1 MKKYFL
7 SLFAS
12 LLITSVFAQTT
23 AKNAYQIRVKI
34 DGFTEKQLFLGY
46 YMGDKQYVMDTALVD
61 AKGEFVFSGPEALK
75 GGMYIV
81 VLPPSNDFF
90 QVLVTDK
97 EQSFFVR
104 TTKDKPGENV
114 KFEGSKENS
123 LFYDYVNYLNAKRP
137 EAEAL
142 GKEIAEAK
150 DNQAAKDAAQK
161 KMDKLNEDVEKY
173 QKDYVVK
180 YKGTFAA
187 AIINANINVEPPK
200 TFDNLAEEE
209 KNRQLWLWTRK
220 HFFDNLNLSDNRL
233 LRTPFLFSRLDNY
246 VNKLSVQHPDSISV
260 AIDTVLERL
269 RPADEAFKYYL
280 IHFLNSFA
288 ASKFVGMDA
297 VYVHMSEK
305 YYATGQAN
313 WANQEQVKKIV
324 DNAKKLKPLLI
335 GKTAPDI
342 VLERNGARTM
352 LSQLKSEYTL
362 LYFWRYDCGHCK
374 ESMPAMKKFF
384 EKFKDKGITL
394 VAICVKPAQDQ
405 PECLK
410 YIQEN
415 GLTGWYNAFDPTGRY
430 YVQYNV
436 ETTPQMYILDN
447 KKEIISK
454 QVPADQ
460 LEDVMDKI
468 IEMNKKEKEN
478 AGNK

>member
-1 MKKYFL
+1 MKQYFL
-7 SLFAS
+7 SLLT
-12 LLITSVFAQTT
+12 LLLALNAFTQT
-23 AKNAYQIRVKI
+23 AKPAYQLRVKI
-34 DGFTEKQLFLGY
+34 EGFTEKQLFLGY

-61 AKGEFVFSGPEALK
+61 AKGEFVFSGSEALK

-81 VLPPSNDFF
+81 VLPPNNDFF

-97 EQSFFVR
+97 EQNFFIR

-114 KFEGSKENS
+114 KFEGSKENT
-123 LFYDYVNYLNAKRP
+123 LFYDYVNYLNSKRP

-142 GKEIAEAK
+142 QKEIDAAK
-150 DNQAAKDAAQK
+150 DNPTAKDAAQK
-161 KMDKLNEDVEKY
+161 KMDKLNDDVVKY

-180 YKGTFAA
+180 YKGTLAA
-187 AIINANINVEPPK
+187 AIINANINPETPK
-200 TFDNLAEEE
+200 TFDSLPEEE

-220 HFFDNLNLSDNRL
+220 HFFDNINLGDNRM
-233 LRTPFLFSRLDNY
+233 LRTPFLFQRLDY
-246 VNKLSVQHPDSISV
+246 FVNKLSVQHPDSISV

-269 RPADEAFKYYL
+269 RPAEESFKFYL

-313 WANQEQVKKIV
+313 WANQDQVKKIV

-342 VLERNGARTM
+342 VLERNGSRTM
-352 LSQLKSEYTL
+352 LSQIKSEYTL

-384 EKFKDKGITL
+384 EKFKDKGVTL
-394 VAICVKPAQDQ
+394 VAVCVKPMQDQ
-405 PECLK
+405 PECVK

-415 GLTGWYNAFDPTGRY
+415 GIGDWYHAADPTGRY

-436 ETTPQMYILDN
+436 ETTPQMYILDS

-468 IEMNKKEKEN
+468 IEMNKKEK
-478 AGNK
+478 ATNK

>member
-1 MKKYFL
+1 MKQYFL
-7 SLFAS
+7 SLLT
-12 LLITSVFAQTT
+12 LLLALNAFAQT
-23 AKNAYQIRVKI
+23 AKPAYQLRVKI

-61 AKGEFVFSGPEALK
+61 AKGEFVFSGSEALK

-81 VLPPSNDFF
+81 VLPPNNDFF
-90 QVLVTDK
+90 QVLITDK
-97 EQSFFVR
+97 EQNFFIR

-114 KFEGSKENS
+114 KFEGSKENT
-123 LFYDYVNYLNAKRP
+123 LFYDYVNYLNSKRP

-142 GKEIAEAK
+142 QKEIDAAK
-150 DNQAAKDAAQK
+150 DNPTAKDAAQK
-161 KMDKLNEDVEKY
+161 KMDKLNDDVVKY

-180 YKGTFAA
+180 YKGTLAA
-187 AIINANINVEPPK
+187 AIINANINPETPK
-200 TFDNLAEEE
+200 TFDSLPEEE

-220 HFFDNLNLSDNRL
+220 HFFDNINLGDNRL
-233 LRTPFLFSRLDNY
+233 LRTPFLFQRLDY
-246 VNKLSVQHPDSISV
+246 FVNKLSVQHPDSISV

-269 RPADEAFKYYL
+269 RPAEESFKFYL

-313 WANQEQVKKIV
+313 WANQDQVKKIV

-342 VLERNGARTM
+342 VLERNGSRTM
-352 LSQLKSEYTL
+352 LSQIKSEYTL

-394 VAICVKPAQDQ
+394 VAVCVKPMQDQ
-405 PECLK
+405 PECVK

-415 GLTGWYNAFDPTGRY
+415 GIGDWYHAADPTGRY

-436 ETTPQMYILDN
+436 ETTPQMYILDS

-468 IEMNKKEKEN
+468 IEMNKKEK
-478 AGNK
+478 ATNK

>member
-1 MKKYFL
+1 MKQYF
-7 SLFAS
+7 FS
-12 LLITSVFAQTT
+12 LLMLLAVSGMAQT
-23 AKNAYQIRVKI
+23 AKNAYQIRVKV

-46 YMGDKQYVMDTALVD
+46 YMGDKQYVMDTAEVD

-75 GGMYIV
+75 AGMYIV
-81 VLPPSNDFF
+81 VLPPNNDFF
-90 QVLVTDK
+90 QILVSDK
-97 EQSFFVR
+97 EQAFLVR
-104 TTKDKPGENV
+104 TTKDKPGENT
-114 KFEGSKENS
+114 KFEGSKENA

-142 GKEIAEAK
+142 SKEIEAAK
-150 DNQAAKDAAQK
+150 DNPTVKDAAQQ
-161 KMDKLNEDVEKY
+161 KMEKLNADVEKY
-173 QKDYVVK
+173 QTDYVK
-180 YKGTFAA
+180 KFNGSFAA
-187 AIINANINVEPPK
+187 AIIRANMSLDTPK
-200 TFDNLAEEE
+200 SFDNLPEEE
-209 KNRQLWLWTRK
+209 KNRQLWMWTRE
-220 HFFDNLNLSDNRL
+220 HFFDNMNLGDNRL
-233 LRTPFLFSRLDNY
+233 LRTPFLFQRLDY
-246 VNKLSVQHPDSISV
+246 FVNKLCVQHPDSIAI

-269 RPADEAFKYYL
+269 RPAEESFKFYL
-280 IHFLNSFA
+280 IHFLNSYA

-313 WANQEQVKKIV
+313 WANQDQVKKIV

-342 VLERNGARTM
+342 VLERNGNRTM
-352 LSQLKSEYTL
+352 LSQLKSEFTL

-405 PECLK
+405 PECVK

-415 GLTGWYNAFDPTGRY
+415 GLTEWYNATDPTGRY
-430 YVQYNV
+430 FVLYNV
-436 ETTPQMYILDN
+436 ETTPQMYILDS

-454 QVPADQ
+454 QVPAEQ
-460 LEDVMDKI
+460 LEEVMDKI
-468 IEMNKKEKEN
+468 IEMNKKDKEK

>member
-1 MKKYFL
+1 MDKMKQYFL
-7 SLFAS
+7 SLLT
-12 LLITSVFAQTT
+12 LLLALNAFAQT
-23 AKNAYQIRVKI
+23 AKPAYQIRVKI
-34 DGFTEKQLFLGY
+34 EGFTEKQLFLGY

-61 AKGEFVFSGPEALK
+61 AKGEFVFSGSEALK

-81 VLPPSNDFF
+81 VLPPNNDFF
-90 QVLVTDK
+90 QVLITDK
-97 EQSFFVR
+97 EQNFFIR

-114 KFEGSKENS
+114 KFEGSKENT

-142 GKEIAEAK
+142 QKEIDAAK
-150 DNQAAKDAAQK
+150 DNPTAKDAAQK
-161 KMDKLNEDVEKY
+161 KMDKLNDDVVKY

-180 YKGTFAA
+180 YKGTLAA
-187 AIINANINVEPPK
+187 AIINANINPETPK
-200 TFDNLAEEE
+200 TFDSLPEEE

-220 HFFDNLNLSDNRL
+220 HFFDNINLGDNRL
-233 LRTPFLFSRLDNY
+233 LRTPFLFQRLDY
-246 VNKLSVQHPDSISV
+246 FVNKLSVQHPDSISV

-269 RPADEAFKYYL
+269 RPAEESFKFYL

-313 WANQEQVKKIV
+313 WANQDQVKKIV

-342 VLERNGARTM
+342 VLERNGSRTM
-352 LSQLKSEYTL
+352 LSQIKSEYTL

-394 VAICVKPAQDQ
+394 IAVCVKPMQDQ
-405 PECLK
+405 PECVK

-415 GLTGWYNAFDPTGRY
+415 GIGDWYHAADPTGRY

-436 ETTPQMYILDN
+436 ETTPQMYILDS

-468 IEMNKKEKEN
+468 IEMNKKEK
-478 AGNK
+478 ATNK

>member
-1 MKKYFL
+1 MKQYLLFL
-7 SLFAS
+7 CM
-12 LLITSVFAQTT
+12 LLTLSGIAQTT
-23 AKNAYQIRVKI
+23 KSAYQIRVKI
-34 DGFTEKQLFLGY
+34 DGFTEKQLYLGY

-75 GGMYIV
+75 AGMYIV

-90 QVLVTDK
+90 QILVTDK
-97 EQSFFVR
+97 EQAFFVR
-104 TTKDKPGENV
+104 TTKDKPGENT
-114 KFEGSKENS
+114 KFEGTSENT
-123 LFYDYVNYLNAKRP
+123 LFYNYVNYLNAKRP

-142 GKEIAEAK
+142 GKELE
-150 DNQAAKDAAQK
+150 AAKDDAAAKDLAQK
-161 KMDKLNEDVEKY
+161 KMDKLNEGVEQY
-173 QKDYVVK
+173 QKEYVK
-180 YKGTFAA
+180 KNASSFAA
-187 AIINANINVEPPK
+187 AIIKANMNLETPK
-200 TFDNLAEEE
+200 NFDNLPEEE

-220 HFFDNLNLSDNRL
+220 HFFDNLNLGDNRL
-233 LRTPFLFSRLDNY
+233 LRTPFLFQRLDY
-246 VNKLSVQHPDSISV
+246 FVNKLSVQHPDSIAI
-260 AIDTVLERL
+260 AIDTVLARL
-269 RPADEAFKYYL
+269 RPAEESFKFYL
-280 IHFLNSFA
+280 IHFLNSYA

-297 VYVHMSEK
+297 VYVHMAEK

-313 WANQEQVKKIV
+313 WANQDQVKKIV
-324 DNAKKLKPLLI
+324 ENAKKLKPLLI

-342 VLERNGARTM
+342 TLERNGNKTM

-394 VAICVKPAQDQ
+394 VAICVKPATDQ

-415 GLTGWYNAFDPTGRY
+415 GLTDWYNAFDPTGRY
-430 YVQYNV
+430 YVLYNV

-468 IEMNKKEKEN
+468 IEMNKKDKEN
-478 AGNK
+478 K

>member
-1 MKKYFL
+1 MKRYFL
-7 SLFAS
+7 SL
-12 LLITSVFAQTT
+12 LILGLTLNVFAQT
-23 AKNAYQIRVKI
+23 AKPAYQLRVKI

-46 YMGDKQYVMDTALVD
+46 YMGDKQYVMDTAAVD
-61 AKGEFVFSGPEALK
+61 AKGEFVFSGNEALK

-81 VLPPSNDFF
+81 VLPPNNDFF
-90 QVLVTDK
+90 QVLITDK
-97 EQSFFVR
+97 EQNFFIR

-114 KFEGSKENS
+114 KFEGSKENT
-123 LFYDYVNYLNAKRP
+123 LFYDYVNYLNSKRP

-142 GKEIAEAK
+142 QKEIDAAK
-150 DNQAAKDAAQK
+150 DNPAVKDVAQK
-161 KMDKLNEDVEKY
+161 KMDKLNDDVTKY
-173 QKDYVVK
+173 QKDYVLK
-180 YKGTFAA
+180 YKGTLAA
-187 AIINANINVEPPK
+187 AIINANINPETPK
-200 TFDNLAEEE
+200 SFDSLPEEE
-209 KNRQLWLWTRK
+209 KNRQLWMWTRK
-220 HFFDNLNLSDNRL
+220 HFFDNINLGDNRM
-233 LRTPFLFSRLDNY
+233 LRTPFLFQRLDY
-246 VNKLSVQHPDSISV
+246 FVNKLSVQHPDSISV

-269 RPADEAFKYYL
+269 RPAEESFKFYL

-313 WANQEQVKKIV
+313 WANQDQVKKIV

-342 VLERNGARTM
+342 VLERNGSRTM
-352 LSQLKSEYTL
+352 LSQIKSEYTL

-394 VAICVKPAQDQ
+394 VAVCVKPMQDQ

-415 GLTGWYNAFDPTGRY
+415 GIGDWYHAADPTGRY

-436 ETTPQMYILDN
+436 ETTPQMYILDS

-468 IEMNKKEKEN
+468 IEMNKKEK
-478 AGNK
+478 ATNK

>member
-1 MKKYFL
+1 MKQYFL
-7 SLFAS
+7 SL
-12 LLITSVFAQTT
+12 LILGLTLNVFAQT
-23 AKNAYQIRVKI
+23 AKPAYQLRVKI

-46 YMGDKQYVMDTALVD
+46 YMGDKQYVMDTAEVD
-61 AKGEFVFSGPEALK
+61 PKGEFVFSGSEALK

-81 VLPPSNDFF
+81 VLPPNNDFF
-90 QVLVTDK
+90 QVLITEK
-97 EQSFFVR
+97 EQNFFIR

-114 KFEGSKENS
+114 KFEGSKENT

-142 GKEIAEAK
+142 QKEIDAAK
-150 DNQAAKDAAQK
+150 DNPAVKDAAQK
-161 KMDKLNEDVEKY
+161 KMDKLNEDVVKY

-180 YKGTFAA
+180 HKGTLAA
-187 AIINANINVEPPK
+187 AIINANINPETPK
-200 TFDNLAEEE
+200 TFDSLPEEE

-220 HFFDNLNLSDNRL
+220 HFFDNINLGDNRM
-233 LRTPFLFSRLDNY
+233 LRTPFLFQRLDY
-246 VNKLSVQHPDSISV
+246 FVNKLSVQHPDSISV

-269 RPADEAFKYYL
+269 RPAEESFKFYL

-305 YYATGQAN
+305 YYATGQAS
-313 WANQEQVKKIV
+313 WANQDQVKKIV

-352 LSQLKSEYTL
+352 LSQIKSEYTL

-394 VAICVKPAQDQ
+394 VAVCVKPMQDQ

-415 GLTGWYNAFDPTGRY
+415 GIGDWYHAADPTGRY

-436 ETTPQMYILDN
+436 ETTPQMYILDS

-468 IEMNKKEKEN
+468 IEMNKKEK
-478 AGNK
+478 ATNK